1 MEDEMPKT
9 LYVGN
14 LSRDV
19 TEALILQLF
28 SQIGPCKNCKMI
40 MDTAGNDPYCFVEFY
55 EHRHA
60 AAALAAMNGRKIMG
74 KEVKVNWATTPSS
87 QKKDTSSSTVV
98 STQRSQ
104 DHFHVFVG
112 DLSPEITTEDIKAAF
127 APFGRISDAR
137 VVKDMATGKS
147 KGYGFVS
154 FFNKWDAENAI
165 QQMGGQW
172 LGGRQIRTNWAT
184 RKPPA
189 PKSTYESNTKQ
200 LSYDEVVN
208 QSSPSNCTVYCGG
221 VTSGLTEQLM
231 RQTFSPF
238 GQIME
243 IRVFPDKGYS
253 FVRFNSHESA
263 AHAIVS
269 VNGTTIEGH
278 VVKCYWGKETL
289 DMINPVQQ
297 QNQIGYPQAYGQWG
311 QWYGNAQQI
320 GQYMPNGW
328 QVPAYGMYGQPWN
341 QQGFNQT
348 QSSPPWMGPNYGVQ
362 PPPGQNGSMMPNQ
375 PAGYR
380 VAGSS
385 EFRLYCF
392 LNTLAVD
399 TEPVKNGTKLSK
411 DQSSSFPPSVEAV
424 KIITG
429 SDLQV
434 YSVRQRDRGPDYRCF
449 VELGVSE
456 TTIQT
461 VDGTIITQLSSGR
474 CYVPSCLKAATQGVV
489 ENQCQHIKLAV
500 NCQAEATPLTLK
512 SSVLNAMQASPET
525 KQTIWQLATEPT
537 GPLVQR
543 ITKNILVVKC
553 KASQKHSLG
562 YLHTSFVQKIG
573 AKSLPERRFFCS
585 CQTLKSHKSNASKDE
600 AVQRCIHFF
609 ACICAFASDETLAQE
624 FSDFLNFD
632 SSGLKE
638 VIVPQLG
645 CHSESPVSAC
655 ESTTSKPKKR
665 KKEEVSGAQTNSSLL
680 PPDAVSSNLR
690 KSGLKK
696 PVVASSLK
704 RQACGQLL
712 DEAQVTL
719 SFQDWLA
726 SVTERIHQT
735 MHYQFDGKPE
745 PLVFHIP
752 QSFFDALQQR
762 ISIGSA
768 KKRLPNS
775 TTAFVR
781 KDALPLGTF
790 SKYTWHITNILQVKQ
805 ILDTPEMPLEITRS
819 FIQNRD
825 GTYELFKCPK
835 VEVESIAETYG
846 RIEKQPVLRPLELKT
861 FLKVGNTSP
870 DQKEPT
876 PFIIEWIP
884 DILPQSKIG
893 ELRIKF
899 EYGHH
904 RNGHVAEYQDQRPP
918 LDQPLELAPLT
929 TITFP

>member
-1 MEDEMPKT
+1 MEPNSVRTKVPAFLSDLGKAT
-9 LYVGN
+9 LRGIRKCPRCGTYNGTRG
-14 LSRDV
+14 LS
-19 TEALILQLF
+19 
-28 SQIGPCKNCKMI
+28 CKNKTCGTI
-40 MDTAGNDPYCFVEFY
+40 FRYGA
-55 EHRHA
+55 
-60 AAALAAMNGRKIMG
+60 RK
-74 KEVKVNWATTPSS
+74 
-87 QKKDTSSSTVV
+87 Q
-98 STQRSQ
+98 
-104 DHFHVFVG
+104 
-112 DLSPEITTEDIKAAF
+112 
-127 APFGRISDAR
+127 
-137 VVKDMATGKS
+137 
-147 KGYGFVS
+147 
-154 FFNKWDAENAI
+154 
-165 QQMGGQW
+165 
-172 LGGRQIRTNWAT
+172 
-184 RKPPA
+184 
-189 PKSTYESNTKQ
+189 
-200 LSYDEVVN
+200 
-208 QSSPSNCTVYCGG
+208 
-221 VTSGLTEQLM
+221 
-231 RQTFSPF
+231 
-238 GQIME
+238 
-243 IRVFPDKGYS
+243 
-253 FVRFNSHESA
+253 
-263 AHAIVS
+263 
-269 VNGTTIEGH
+269 
-278 VVKCYWGKETL
+278 
-289 DMINPVQQ
+289 
-297 QNQIGYPQAYGQWG
+297 
-311 QWYGNAQQI
+311 
-320 GQYMPNGW
+320 
-328 QVPAYGMYGQPWN
+328 
-341 QQGFNQT
+341 
-348 QSSPPWMGPNYGVQ
+348 
-362 PPPGQNGSMMPNQ
+362 
-375 PAGYR
+375 
-380 VAGSS
+380 
-385 EFRLYCF
+385 
-392 LNTLAVD
+392 
-399 TEPVKNGTKLSK
+399 
-411 DQSSSFPPSVEAV
+411 PSVEAV

-562 YLHTSFVQKIG
+562 YLHTSFVQKIS
-573 AKSLPERRFFCS
+573 ARSLPERRFFCS
-585 CQTLKSHKSNASKDE
+585 CQTLKSHKSSASKDE
-600 AVQRCIHFF
+600 AAQRCIHFF

-638 VIVPQLG
+638 TIVPQLG
-645 CHSESPVSAC
+645 CHSESTASVC
-655 ESTTSKPKKR
+655 ETAASKPKKR
-665 KKEEVSGAQTNSSLL
+665 KKDEVT
-680 PPDAVSSNLR
+680 V
-690 KSGLKK
+690 
-696 PVVASSLK
+696 
-704 RQACGQLL
+704 CGQLL

-762 ISIGSA
+762 ISIGNA

-825 GTYELFKCPK
+825 GTYELFRCPK

-904 RNGHVAEYQDQRPP
+904 RNGHVADYQDQRPS
-918 LDQPLELAPLT
+918 LEHPLELAPLT

>member
-1 MEDEMPKT
+1 MEPNSLRTKVPAFLSDLGKAT
-9 LYVGN
+9 LRGIRKCPRCGTYNGTRG
-14 LSRDV
+14 LS
-19 TEALILQLF
+19 
-28 SQIGPCKNCKMI
+28 CKNKTCGTI
-40 MDTAGNDPYCFVEFY
+40 FRYGA
-55 EHRHA
+55 
-60 AAALAAMNGRKIMG
+60 RK
-74 KEVKVNWATTPSS
+74 
-87 QKKDTSSSTVV
+87 Q
-98 STQRSQ
+98 
-104 DHFHVFVG
+104 
-112 DLSPEITTEDIKAAF
+112 
-127 APFGRISDAR
+127 
-137 VVKDMATGKS
+137 
-147 KGYGFVS
+147 
-154 FFNKWDAENAI
+154 
-165 QQMGGQW
+165 
-172 LGGRQIRTNWAT
+172 
-184 RKPPA
+184 
-189 PKSTYESNTKQ
+189 
-200 LSYDEVVN
+200 
-208 QSSPSNCTVYCGG
+208 
-221 VTSGLTEQLM
+221 
-231 RQTFSPF
+231 
-238 GQIME
+238 
-243 IRVFPDKGYS
+243 
-253 FVRFNSHESA
+253 
-263 AHAIVS
+263 
-269 VNGTTIEGH
+269 
-278 VVKCYWGKETL
+278 
-289 DMINPVQQ
+289 
-297 QNQIGYPQAYGQWG
+297 
-311 QWYGNAQQI
+311 
-320 GQYMPNGW
+320 
-328 QVPAYGMYGQPWN
+328 
-341 QQGFNQT
+341 
-348 QSSPPWMGPNYGVQ
+348 
-362 PPPGQNGSMMPNQ
+362 
-375 PAGYR
+375 
-380 VAGSS
+380 
-385 EFRLYCF
+385 
-392 LNTLAVD
+392 
-399 TEPVKNGTKLSK
+399 
-411 DQSSSFPPSVEAV
+411 PSVEAV

-500 NCQAEATPLTLK
+500 NCQLEATPLTLK
-512 SSVLNAMQASPET
+512 SSVLNAMQASAET
-525 KQTIWQLATEPT
+525 KQTIWQLATDPT

-553 KASQKHSLG
+553 KASQKHTLG
-562 YLHTSFVQKIG
+562 YLHTSFVQKIS

-585 CQTLKSHKSNASKDE
+585 CQSLKSHKSSASRDE
-600 AVQRCIHFF
+600 AAQRCIHFF

-638 VIVPQLG
+638 TIMPQLS
-645 CHSESPVSAC
+645 CHSESTESAC
-655 ESTTSKPKKR
+655 ESTACKPKKR
-665 KKEEVSGAQTNSSLL
+665 KKDEASGAQMNNSLI
-680 PPDAVSSNLR
+680 PQDAVSCNLR

-704 RQACGQLL
+704 RQVCGQLL

-775 TTAFVR
+775 TT
-781 KDALPLGTF
+781 
-790 SKYTWHITNILQVKQ
+790 
-805 ILDTPEMPLEITRS
+805 
-819 FIQNRD
+819 
-825 GTYELFKCPK
+825 
-835 VEVESIAETYG
+835 
-846 RIEKQPVLRPLELKT
+846 
-861 FLKVGNTSP
+861 GNTSP

-904 RNGHVAEYQDQRPP
+904 RNGHVADYQDQRPP

>member
-1 MEDEMPKT
+1 MEPNSLRTKVPAFLSDLGKAT
-9 LYVGN
+9 LRGIRKCPRCGTYNGTRG
-14 LSRDV
+14 LS
-19 TEALILQLF
+19 
-28 SQIGPCKNCKMI
+28 CKNKTCGAI
-40 MDTAGNDPYCFVEFY
+40 FRYGA
-55 EHRHA
+55 
-60 AAALAAMNGRKIMG
+60 RK
-74 KEVKVNWATTPSS
+74 
-87 QKKDTSSSTVV
+87 Q
-98 STQRSQ
+98 
-104 DHFHVFVG
+104 
-112 DLSPEITTEDIKAAF
+112 
-127 APFGRISDAR
+127 
-137 VVKDMATGKS
+137 
-147 KGYGFVS
+147 
-154 FFNKWDAENAI
+154 
-165 QQMGGQW
+165 
-172 LGGRQIRTNWAT
+172 
-184 RKPPA
+184 
-189 PKSTYESNTKQ
+189 
-200 LSYDEVVN
+200 
-208 QSSPSNCTVYCGG
+208 
-221 VTSGLTEQLM
+221 
-231 RQTFSPF
+231 
-238 GQIME
+238 
-243 IRVFPDKGYS
+243 
-253 FVRFNSHESA
+253 
-263 AHAIVS
+263 
-269 VNGTTIEGH
+269 
-278 VVKCYWGKETL
+278 
-289 DMINPVQQ
+289 
-297 QNQIGYPQAYGQWG
+297 
-311 QWYGNAQQI
+311 
-320 GQYMPNGW
+320 
-328 QVPAYGMYGQPWN
+328 
-341 QQGFNQT
+341 
-348 QSSPPWMGPNYGVQ
+348 
-362 PPPGQNGSMMPNQ
+362 
-375 PAGYR
+375 
-380 VAGSS
+380 
-385 EFRLYCF
+385 
-392 LNTLAVD
+392 
-399 TEPVKNGTKLSK
+399 
-411 DQSSSFPPSVEAV
+411 PSVEAV

-562 YLHTSFVQKIG
+562 YLHTSFVQKIST
-573 AKSLPERRFFCS
+573 KSLPERRFFCS
-585 CQTLKSHKSNASKDE
+585 CQTVKSHKSSACKDD
-600 AVQRCIHFF
+600 AAQRCIHFF

-638 VIVPQLG
+638 IIVPQLG
-645 CHSESPVSAC
+645 CQSESTVSASESPA
-655 ESTTSKPKKR
+655 SKPKKR
-665 KKEEVSGAQTNSSLL
+665 KKDEVS
-680 PPDAVSSNLR
+680 
-690 KSGLKK
+690 
-696 PVVASSLK
+696 
-704 RQACGQLL
+704 ACGQLL
-712 DEAQVTL
+712 DETQVTL

-752 QSFFDALQQR
+752 QAFFDALQQR

-775 TTAFVR
+775 TTAFIR

-884 DILPQSKIG
+884 DILPQAKIG

-904 RNGHVAEYQDQRPP
+904 RNGHVADYQDQRPP
-918 LDQPLELAPLT
+918 LEQSLELAPLT

>member
-1 MEDEMPKT
+1 MEPNSLRTKVPAFLSDLGKAT
-9 LYVGN
+9 LRGIRKCPRCGTYNGTRG
-14 LSRDV
+14 LS
-19 TEALILQLF
+19 
-28 SQIGPCKNCKMI
+28 CKNKTCGTI
-40 MDTAGNDPYCFVEFY
+40 FRYGA
-55 EHRHA
+55 
-60 AAALAAMNGRKIMG
+60 RK
-74 KEVKVNWATTPSS
+74 
-87 QKKDTSSSTVV
+87 Q
-98 STQRSQ
+98 
-104 DHFHVFVG
+104 
-112 DLSPEITTEDIKAAF
+112 
-127 APFGRISDAR
+127 
-137 VVKDMATGKS
+137 
-147 KGYGFVS
+147 
-154 FFNKWDAENAI
+154 
-165 QQMGGQW
+165 
-172 LGGRQIRTNWAT
+172 
-184 RKPPA
+184 
-189 PKSTYESNTKQ
+189 
-200 LSYDEVVN
+200 
-208 QSSPSNCTVYCGG
+208 
-221 VTSGLTEQLM
+221 
-231 RQTFSPF
+231 
-238 GQIME
+238 
-243 IRVFPDKGYS
+243 
-253 FVRFNSHESA
+253 
-263 AHAIVS
+263 
-269 VNGTTIEGH
+269 
-278 VVKCYWGKETL
+278 
-289 DMINPVQQ
+289 
-297 QNQIGYPQAYGQWG
+297 
-311 QWYGNAQQI
+311 
-320 GQYMPNGW
+320 
-328 QVPAYGMYGQPWN
+328 
-341 QQGFNQT
+341 
-348 QSSPPWMGPNYGVQ
+348 
-362 PPPGQNGSMMPNQ
+362 
-375 PAGYR
+375 
-380 VAGSS
+380 
-385 EFRLYCF
+385 
-392 LNTLAVD
+392 
-399 TEPVKNGTKLSK
+399 
-411 DQSSSFPPSVEAV
+411 PSVEAV

-474 CYVPSCLKAATQGVV
+474 CYVPACLKAAAQGVV

-512 SSVLNAMQASPET
+512 SSVLNAVQASPET

-562 YLHTSFVQKIG
+562 YLHTSFVQKIS

-585 CQTLKSHKSNASKDE
+585 CQTLKSQKSNASKDE

-645 CHSESPVSAC
+645 CHSESTVSAC
-655 ESTTSKPKKR
+655 ESTASKPKKR
-665 KKEEVSGAQTNSSLL
+665 KKEEVSGCS
-680 PPDAVSSNLR
+680 
-690 KSGLKK
+690 
-696 PVVASSLK
+696 
-704 RQACGQLL
+704 QLL

-904 RNGHVAEYQDQRPP
+904 RNGHVAEYQEQRPP

>member
-1 MEDEMPKT
+1 MEPNSLRTKVPAFLSDLGKAT
-9 LYVGN
+9 LRGIRKCPRCGTYNGTRG
-14 LSRDV
+14 LS
-19 TEALILQLF
+19 
-28 SQIGPCKNCKMI
+28 CKNKTCGTI
-40 MDTAGNDPYCFVEFY
+40 FRYGA
-55 EHRHA
+55 
-60 AAALAAMNGRKIMG
+60 RK
-74 KEVKVNWATTPSS
+74 
-87 QKKDTSSSTVV
+87 Q
-98 STQRSQ
+98 
-104 DHFHVFVG
+104 
-112 DLSPEITTEDIKAAF
+112 
-127 APFGRISDAR
+127 
-137 VVKDMATGKS
+137 
-147 KGYGFVS
+147 
-154 FFNKWDAENAI
+154 
-165 QQMGGQW
+165 
-172 LGGRQIRTNWAT
+172 
-184 RKPPA
+184 
-189 PKSTYESNTKQ
+189 
-200 LSYDEVVN
+200 
-208 QSSPSNCTVYCGG
+208 
-221 VTSGLTEQLM
+221 
-231 RQTFSPF
+231 
-238 GQIME
+238 
-243 IRVFPDKGYS
+243 
-253 FVRFNSHESA
+253 
-263 AHAIVS
+263 
-269 VNGTTIEGH
+269 
-278 VVKCYWGKETL
+278 
-289 DMINPVQQ
+289 
-297 QNQIGYPQAYGQWG
+297 
-311 QWYGNAQQI
+311 
-320 GQYMPNGW
+320 
-328 QVPAYGMYGQPWN
+328 
-341 QQGFNQT
+341 
-348 QSSPPWMGPNYGVQ
+348 
-362 PPPGQNGSMMPNQ
+362 
-375 PAGYR
+375 
-380 VAGSS
+380 
-385 EFRLYCF
+385 
-392 LNTLAVD
+392 
-399 TEPVKNGTKLSK
+399 
-411 DQSSSFPPSVEAV
+411 PSVEAV

-434 YSVRQRDRGPDYRCF
+434 YSVRQRDRGPDHRCF

-461 VDGTIITQLSSGR
+461 VDGTVITQLSSGR

-525 KQTIWQLATEPT
+525 KQILWQLATEPT

-562 YLHTSFVQKIG
+562 YLHTSFVQKIS

-585 CQTLKSHKSNASKDE
+585 CQALKSHKSNASKDE
-600 AVQRCIHFF
+600 VAQRCIHFF

-645 CHSESPVSAC
+645 CHSESTVSAC
-655 ESTTSKPKKR
+655 ESAASKPKKR
-665 KKEEVSGAQTNSSLL
+665 KKEEVA
-680 PPDAVSSNLR
+680 
-690 KSGLKK
+690 
-696 PVVASSLK
+696 
-704 RQACGQLL
+704 ACGQLL

>member
-1 MEDEMPKT
+1 MEPNSLRTKVPAFLSDLGKAT
-9 LYVGN
+9 LRGIRKCPRCGTYNGTRG
-14 LSRDV
+14 LS
-19 TEALILQLF
+19 
-28 SQIGPCKNCKMI
+28 CKNKTCGTI
-40 MDTAGNDPYCFVEFY
+40 FRYGA
-55 EHRHA
+55 
-60 AAALAAMNGRKIMG
+60 RK
-74 KEVKVNWATTPSS
+74 
-87 QKKDTSSSTVV
+87 Q
-98 STQRSQ
+98 
-104 DHFHVFVG
+104 
-112 DLSPEITTEDIKAAF
+112 
-127 APFGRISDAR
+127 
-137 VVKDMATGKS
+137 
-147 KGYGFVS
+147 
-154 FFNKWDAENAI
+154 
-165 QQMGGQW
+165 
-172 LGGRQIRTNWAT
+172 
-184 RKPPA
+184 
-189 PKSTYESNTKQ
+189 
-200 LSYDEVVN
+200 
-208 QSSPSNCTVYCGG
+208 
-221 VTSGLTEQLM
+221 
-231 RQTFSPF
+231 
-238 GQIME
+238 
-243 IRVFPDKGYS
+243 
-253 FVRFNSHESA
+253 
-263 AHAIVS
+263 
-269 VNGTTIEGH
+269 
-278 VVKCYWGKETL
+278 
-289 DMINPVQQ
+289 
-297 QNQIGYPQAYGQWG
+297 
-311 QWYGNAQQI
+311 
-320 GQYMPNGW
+320 
-328 QVPAYGMYGQPWN
+328 
-341 QQGFNQT
+341 
-348 QSSPPWMGPNYGVQ
+348 
-362 PPPGQNGSMMPNQ
+362 
-375 PAGYR
+375 
-380 VAGSS
+380 
-385 EFRLYCF
+385 
-392 LNTLAVD
+392 
-399 TEPVKNGTKLSK
+399 
-411 DQSSSFPPSVEAV
+411 PSVEAV

-429 SDLQV
+429 SNLQV

-456 TTIQT
+456 TTIQM

-474 CYVPSCLKAATQGVV
+474 CYVPSCLKAAAQGVV

-562 YLHTSFVQKIG
+562 YLHTSFVQKIS
-573 AKSLPERRFFCS
+573 AKSVPERRFFCS
-585 CQTLKSHKSNASKDE
+585 CQTLKSHKSNAPSEE
-600 AVQRCIHFF
+600 AAQRCIHFF

-638 VIVPQLG
+638 VIIPQSG
-645 CHSESPVSAC
+645 CHSESTVSAC
-655 ESTTSKPKKR
+655 ESTASKPKKR
-665 KKEEVSGAQTNSSLL
+665 KKEEVS
-680 PPDAVSSNLR
+680 
-690 KSGLKK
+690 
-696 PVVASSLK
+696 
-704 RQACGQLL
+704 ACGQLL

-762 ISIGSA
+762 ISMGSA

-775 TTAFVR
+775 TTAFIR

-918 LDQPLELAPLT
+918 LGQPLELAPLT

>member
-1 MEDEMPKT
+1 MEPNSLRTKVPAFLSDLGKAT
-9 LYVGN
+9 LRGIRKCPRCGTYNGTRG
-14 LSRDV
+14 LS
-19 TEALILQLF
+19 
-28 SQIGPCKNCKMI
+28 CKNKTCGTI
-40 MDTAGNDPYCFVEFY
+40 FRYGA
-55 EHRHA
+55 
-60 AAALAAMNGRKIMG
+60 RK
-74 KEVKVNWATTPSS
+74 
-87 QKKDTSSSTVV
+87 Q
-98 STQRSQ
+98 
-104 DHFHVFVG
+104 
-112 DLSPEITTEDIKAAF
+112 
-127 APFGRISDAR
+127 
-137 VVKDMATGKS
+137 
-147 KGYGFVS
+147 
-154 FFNKWDAENAI
+154 
-165 QQMGGQW
+165 
-172 LGGRQIRTNWAT
+172 
-184 RKPPA
+184 
-189 PKSTYESNTKQ
+189 
-200 LSYDEVVN
+200 
-208 QSSPSNCTVYCGG
+208 
-221 VTSGLTEQLM
+221 
-231 RQTFSPF
+231 
-238 GQIME
+238 
-243 IRVFPDKGYS
+243 
-253 FVRFNSHESA
+253 
-263 AHAIVS
+263 
-269 VNGTTIEGH
+269 
-278 VVKCYWGKETL
+278 
-289 DMINPVQQ
+289 
-297 QNQIGYPQAYGQWG
+297 
-311 QWYGNAQQI
+311 
-320 GQYMPNGW
+320 
-328 QVPAYGMYGQPWN
+328 
-341 QQGFNQT
+341 
-348 QSSPPWMGPNYGVQ
+348 
-362 PPPGQNGSMMPNQ
+362 
-375 PAGYR
+375 
-380 VAGSS
+380 
-385 EFRLYCF
+385 
-392 LNTLAVD
+392 
-399 TEPVKNGTKLSK
+399 
-411 DQSSSFPPSVEAV
+411 PSVEAV

-434 YSVRQRDRGPDYRCF
+434 YSVRQRDRGPDCRCF

-456 TTIQT
+456 TTVQT

-474 CYVPSCLKAATQGVV
+474 CYVPACLKAATQSVV

-543 ITKNILVVKC
+543 VTKNVLVVKC

-562 YLHTSFVQKIG
+562 YLHASFLQKVS
-573 AKSLPERRFFCS
+573 ARSLPERRFSCS
-585 CQTLKSHKSNASKDE
+585 CQTWKAHKPGAAKGE
-600 AVQRCIHFF
+600 AAPRCIHFF

-632 SSGLKE
+632 SSG
-638 VIVPQLG
+638 
-645 CHSESPVSAC
+645 CHPESTVSASESAA
-655 ESTTSKPKKR
+655 SKPKKR
-665 KKEEVSGAQTNSSLL
+665 KKDEVSGAQVNSSLM
-680 PPDAVSSNLR
+680 PHDAGSSHLR
-690 KSGLKK
+690 KSGPKK

-704 RQACGQLL
+704 RQSCGQLL

-775 TTAFVR
+775 TTAFIR

-790 SKYTWHITNILQVKQ
+790 SKYSWHITNILQVKQ

-825 GTYELFKCPK
+825 GTYELFRCPK
-835 VEVESIAETYG
+835 VAVESVAETYG
-846 RIEKQPVLRPLELKT
+846 RVEKQPVLRPLELKT

-904 RNGHVAEYQDQRPP
+904 RNGHVTDYQDPRPP

>member
-1 MEDEMPKT
+1 MEPNSLRTKVPAFLSDLGKAT
-9 LYVGN
+9 LRGIRKCPRCGTYNGTRG
-14 LSRDV
+14 LS
-19 TEALILQLF
+19 
-28 SQIGPCKNCKMI
+28 CKNKTCGTI
-40 MDTAGNDPYCFVEFY
+40 FRYGS
-55 EHRHA
+55 
-60 AAALAAMNGRKIMG
+60 RK
-74 KEVKVNWATTPSS
+74 
-87 QKKDTSSSTVV
+87 Q
-98 STQRSQ
+98 
-104 DHFHVFVG
+104 
-112 DLSPEITTEDIKAAF
+112 
-127 APFGRISDAR
+127 
-137 VVKDMATGKS
+137 
-147 KGYGFVS
+147 
-154 FFNKWDAENAI
+154 
-165 QQMGGQW
+165 
-172 LGGRQIRTNWAT
+172 
-184 RKPPA
+184 
-189 PKSTYESNTKQ
+189 
-200 LSYDEVVN
+200 
-208 QSSPSNCTVYCGG
+208 
-221 VTSGLTEQLM
+221 
-231 RQTFSPF
+231 
-238 GQIME
+238 
-243 IRVFPDKGYS
+243 
-253 FVRFNSHESA
+253 
-263 AHAIVS
+263 
-269 VNGTTIEGH
+269 
-278 VVKCYWGKETL
+278 
-289 DMINPVQQ
+289 
-297 QNQIGYPQAYGQWG
+297 
-311 QWYGNAQQI
+311 
-320 GQYMPNGW
+320 
-328 QVPAYGMYGQPWN
+328 
-341 QQGFNQT
+341 
-348 QSSPPWMGPNYGVQ
+348 
-362 PPPGQNGSMMPNQ
+362 
-375 PAGYR
+375 
-380 VAGSS
+380 
-385 EFRLYCF
+385 
-392 LNTLAVD
+392 
-399 TEPVKNGTKLSK
+399 
-411 DQSSSFPPSVEAV
+411 PSVEAV

-512 SSVLNAMQASPET
+512 SSVLNAIQASPET

-562 YLHTSFVQKIG
+562 YLHTSFVQKIST
-573 AKSLPERRFFCS
+573 KSLPERRFFCS
-585 CQTLKSHKSNASKDE
+585 CQTLKSHKSNNLKAEAAS
-600 AVQRCIHFF
+600 RCIHFF
-609 ACICAFASDETLAQE
+609 ACLCAFASDETLAQE

-632 SSGLKE
+632 ANGLKE
-638 VIVPQLG
+638 IIVPHVG
-645 CHSESPVSAC
+645 YHSESTLSTC
-655 ESTTSKPKKR
+655 ESTASKPRKR
-665 KKEEVSGAQTNSSLL
+665 KKEEVPGAQMNSILM
-680 PPDAVSSNLR
+680 PQETINSNVR

-696 PVVASSLK
+696 PVVASSFK
-704 RQACGQLL
+704 RQVCSQLL
-712 DEAQVTL
+712 EEAQVTL

-805 ILDTPEMPLEITRS
+805 LLDTPEMPLEITRS

-846 RIEKQPVLRPLELKT
+846 RVEKQPVLRPLELKT

-904 RNGHVAEYQDQRPP
+904 RNGHSSDYQDSQPP
-918 LDQPLELAPLT
+918 LEQPLELAPLA
-929 TITFP
+929 TISFP

>member
-1 MEDEMPKT
+1 MEPNSLRTKVPAFLSDLGKAT
-9 LYVGN
+9 LRGIRKCPRCGTYNGTRG
-14 LSRDV
+14 LS
-19 TEALILQLF
+19 
-28 SQIGPCKNCKMI
+28 CKNKTCGTI
-40 MDTAGNDPYCFVEFY
+40 FRYGA
-55 EHRHA
+55 
-60 AAALAAMNGRKIMG
+60 RK
-74 KEVKVNWATTPSS
+74 
-87 QKKDTSSSTVV
+87 Q
-98 STQRSQ
+98 
-104 DHFHVFVG
+104 
-112 DLSPEITTEDIKAAF
+112 
-127 APFGRISDAR
+127 
-137 VVKDMATGKS
+137 
-147 KGYGFVS
+147 
-154 FFNKWDAENAI
+154 
-165 QQMGGQW
+165 
-172 LGGRQIRTNWAT
+172 
-184 RKPPA
+184 
-189 PKSTYESNTKQ
+189 
-200 LSYDEVVN
+200 
-208 QSSPSNCTVYCGG
+208 
-221 VTSGLTEQLM
+221 
-231 RQTFSPF
+231 
-238 GQIME
+238 
-243 IRVFPDKGYS
+243 
-253 FVRFNSHESA
+253 
-263 AHAIVS
+263 
-269 VNGTTIEGH
+269 
-278 VVKCYWGKETL
+278 
-289 DMINPVQQ
+289 
-297 QNQIGYPQAYGQWG
+297 
-311 QWYGNAQQI
+311 
-320 GQYMPNGW
+320 
-328 QVPAYGMYGQPWN
+328 
-341 QQGFNQT
+341 
-348 QSSPPWMGPNYGVQ
+348 
-362 PPPGQNGSMMPNQ
+362 
-375 PAGYR
+375 
-380 VAGSS
+380 
-385 EFRLYCF
+385 
-392 LNTLAVD
+392 
-399 TEPVKNGTKLSK
+399 
-411 DQSSSFPPSVEAV
+411 PSVEAV

-434 YSVRQRDRGPDYRCF
+434 YSVRQRDRGPDHRCF

-562 YLHTSFVQKIG
+562 YLHTSFVQKIS

-585 CQTLKSHKSNASKDE
+585 CQALKSHKSNASKDE
-600 AVQRCIHFF
+600 VAQRCIHFF

-645 CHSESPVSAC
+645 CHSESTVTAC
-655 ESTTSKPKKR
+655 ESTASKPKKR
-665 KKEEVSGAQTNSSLL
+665 KKEEVPGAQTNSSLL
-680 PPDAVSSNLR
+680 SQDATSSHLR
-690 KSGLKK
+690 KGGLKK

-704 RQACGQLL
+704 RQASGQLL

-735 MHYQFDGKPE
+735 MHYQFD
-745 PLVFHIP
+745 
-752 QSFFDALQQR
+752 
-762 ISIGSA
+762 
-768 KKRLPNS
+768 
-775 TTAFVR
+775 AFVR

>member
-1 MEDEMPKT
+1 MEPNSLRTKVPAFLSDLGKAT
-9 LYVGN
+9 LRGIRKCPRCGTYNGTRG
-14 LSRDV
+14 LS
-19 TEALILQLF
+19 
-28 SQIGPCKNCKMI
+28 CKNKTCGTI
-40 MDTAGNDPYCFVEFY
+40 FRYGA
-55 EHRHA
+55 
-60 AAALAAMNGRKIMG
+60 RK
-74 KEVKVNWATTPSS
+74 
-87 QKKDTSSSTVV
+87 Q
-98 STQRSQ
+98 
-104 DHFHVFVG
+104 
-112 DLSPEITTEDIKAAF
+112 
-127 APFGRISDAR
+127 
-137 VVKDMATGKS
+137 
-147 KGYGFVS
+147 
-154 FFNKWDAENAI
+154 
-165 QQMGGQW
+165 
-172 LGGRQIRTNWAT
+172 
-184 RKPPA
+184 
-189 PKSTYESNTKQ
+189 
-200 LSYDEVVN
+200 
-208 QSSPSNCTVYCGG
+208 
-221 VTSGLTEQLM
+221 
-231 RQTFSPF
+231 
-238 GQIME
+238 
-243 IRVFPDKGYS
+243 
-253 FVRFNSHESA
+253 
-263 AHAIVS
+263 
-269 VNGTTIEGH
+269 
-278 VVKCYWGKETL
+278 
-289 DMINPVQQ
+289 
-297 QNQIGYPQAYGQWG
+297 
-311 QWYGNAQQI
+311 
-320 GQYMPNGW
+320 
-328 QVPAYGMYGQPWN
+328 
-341 QQGFNQT
+341 
-348 QSSPPWMGPNYGVQ
+348 
-362 PPPGQNGSMMPNQ
+362 
-375 PAGYR
+375 
-380 VAGSS
+380 
-385 EFRLYCF
+385 
-392 LNTLAVD
+392 
-399 TEPVKNGTKLSK
+399 
-411 DQSSSFPPSVEAV
+411 PSVEAV

-461 VDGTIITQLSSGR
+461 VDGTLITQLSSGR
-474 CYVPSCLKAATQGVV
+474 CYVPACLKAATQGVV

-512 SSVLNAMQASPET
+512 SSVLNAVQASPET

-562 YLHTSFVQKIG
+562 YLHTSFVQKIS

-585 CQTLKSHKSNASKDE
+585 CQTLKSQKSNASKDE

-645 CHSESPVSAC
+645 CHSESTVSAC
-655 ESTTSKPKKR
+655 ESTASKPKKR
-665 KKEEVSGAQTNSSLL
+665 KKEEVSGCS
-680 PPDAVSSNLR
+680 
-690 KSGLKK
+690 
-696 PVVASSLK
+696 
-704 RQACGQLL
+704 QLL

-904 RNGHVAEYQDQRPP
+904 RNGHVAEYQEQRPP

>member
-1 MEDEMPKT
+1 MEPNSLRTKVPAFLSDLGKAT
-9 LYVGN
+9 LRGIRKCPRCGTYNGTRG
-14 LSRDV
+14 LS
-19 TEALILQLF
+19 
-28 SQIGPCKNCKMI
+28 CKNKTCGTI
-40 MDTAGNDPYCFVEFY
+40 FRYGA
-55 EHRHA
+55 
-60 AAALAAMNGRKIMG
+60 RK
-74 KEVKVNWATTPSS
+74 
-87 QKKDTSSSTVV
+87 Q
-98 STQRSQ
+98 
-104 DHFHVFVG
+104 
-112 DLSPEITTEDIKAAF
+112 
-127 APFGRISDAR
+127 
-137 VVKDMATGKS
+137 
-147 KGYGFVS
+147 
-154 FFNKWDAENAI
+154 
-165 QQMGGQW
+165 
-172 LGGRQIRTNWAT
+172 
-184 RKPPA
+184 
-189 PKSTYESNTKQ
+189 
-200 LSYDEVVN
+200 
-208 QSSPSNCTVYCGG
+208 
-221 VTSGLTEQLM
+221 
-231 RQTFSPF
+231 
-238 GQIME
+238 
-243 IRVFPDKGYS
+243 
-253 FVRFNSHESA
+253 
-263 AHAIVS
+263 
-269 VNGTTIEGH
+269 
-278 VVKCYWGKETL
+278 
-289 DMINPVQQ
+289 
-297 QNQIGYPQAYGQWG
+297 
-311 QWYGNAQQI
+311 
-320 GQYMPNGW
+320 
-328 QVPAYGMYGQPWN
+328 
-341 QQGFNQT
+341 
-348 QSSPPWMGPNYGVQ
+348 
-362 PPPGQNGSMMPNQ
+362 
-375 PAGYR
+375 
-380 VAGSS
+380 
-385 EFRLYCF
+385 
-392 LNTLAVD
+392 
-399 TEPVKNGTKLSK
+399 
-411 DQSSSFPPSVEAV
+411 PSVEAV

-434 YSVRQRDRGPDYRCF
+434 YSVRQRDRGPDHRCF

-500 NCQAEATPLTLK
+500 SCQAEATPLTLK

-562 YLHTSFVQKIG
+562 YLHTSFVQKIS

-585 CQTLKSHKSNASKDE
+585 CQALKSHKSNASKE
-600 AVQRCIHFF
+600 EVAQRCIHFF

-645 CHSESPVSAC
+645 CHSESTVAAC
-655 ESTTSKPKKR
+655 EPTASKPKKR
-665 KKEEVSGAQTNSSLL
+665 KKEEVPGAQMNSSLL
-680 PPDAVSSNLR
+680 PQDAVSSHLR

-735 MHYQFDGKPE
+735 MHYQFD
-745 PLVFHIP
+745 
-752 QSFFDALQQR
+752 
-762 ISIGSA
+762 
-768 KKRLPNS
+768 
-775 TTAFVR
+775 AFVR

>member
-1 MEDEMPKT
+1 MEPNSQRTKVPAFLSDLGKAT
-9 LYVGN
+9 LRGIRKCPRCGTYNGTRG
-14 LSRDV
+14 LS
-19 TEALILQLF
+19 
-28 SQIGPCKNCKMI
+28 CKNKTCGTI
-40 MDTAGNDPYCFVEFY
+40 FRYGA
-55 EHRHA
+55 
-60 AAALAAMNGRKIMG
+60 RKQ
-74 KEVKVNWATTPSS
+74 PS
-87 QKKDTSSSTVV
+87 
-98 STQRSQ
+98 
-104 DHFHVFVG
+104 
-112 DLSPEITTEDIKAAF
+112 I
-127 APFGRISDAR
+127 
-137 VVKDMATGKS
+137 
-147 KGYGFVS
+147 
-154 FFNKWDAENAI
+154 
-165 QQMGGQW
+165 
-172 LGGRQIRTNWAT
+172 
-184 RKPPA
+184 
-189 PKSTYESNTKQ
+189 
-200 LSYDEVVN
+200 
-208 QSSPSNCTVYCGG
+208 
-221 VTSGLTEQLM
+221 
-231 RQTFSPF
+231 
-238 GQIME
+238 
-243 IRVFPDKGYS
+243 
-253 FVRFNSHESA
+253 
-263 AHAIVS
+263 
-269 VNGTTIEGH
+269 
-278 VVKCYWGKETL
+278 
-289 DMINPVQQ
+289 
-297 QNQIGYPQAYGQWG
+297 
-311 QWYGNAQQI
+311 
-320 GQYMPNGW
+320 
-328 QVPAYGMYGQPWN
+328 
-341 QQGFNQT
+341 
-348 QSSPPWMGPNYGVQ
+348 
-362 PPPGQNGSMMPNQ
+362 
-375 PAGYR
+375 
-380 VAGSS
+380 
-385 EFRLYCF
+385 
-392 LNTLAVD
+392 
-399 TEPVKNGTKLSK
+399 
-411 DQSSSFPPSVEAV
+411 EAV

-456 TTIQT
+456 TAIQT

-474 CYVPSCLKAATQGVV
+474 CYVPSCLKAATQGIV

-512 SSVLNAMQASPET
+512 SSVLNAMQAPPET
-525 KQTIWQLATEPT
+525 KQTIWQLATEPP

-543 ITKNILVVKC
+543 VTKSIMVVKC
-553 KASQKHSLG
+553 KASQKHNLG
-562 YLHTSFVQKIG
+562 YLHTSFMQKISSR
-573 AKSLPERRFFCS
+573 SLPERRFFCS
-585 CQTLKSHKSNASKDE
+585 CQTLKSHKSSVPKAE
-600 AVQRCIHFF
+600 AAPKCIHFF
-609 ACICAFASDETLAQE
+609 ACLCAFASDETLAQE

-632 SSGLKE
+632 AS
-638 VIVPQLG
+638 G
-645 CHSESPVSAC
+645 CHAESSVSAC
-655 ESTTSKPKKR
+655 ESAASKPRKR
-665 KKEEVSGAQTNSSLL
+665 KKNEMSGAQVTSSLM
-680 PPDAVSSNLR
+680 PQDAVNSNLR

-696 PVVASSLK
+696 PMVTSSLK
-704 RQACGQLL
+704 RQVCGQLL

-762 ISIGSA
+762 ISTGSA

-819 FIQNRD
+819 FIQNQD

-904 RNGHVAEYQDQRPP
+904 RNGHVADYQDPRPP
-918 LDQPLELAPLT
+918 MDQPLELAPLT

>member
-1 MEDEMPKT
+1 MEPNSLRTKVPAFLSDLGKAT
-9 LYVGN
+9 LRGIRKCPRCGTYNGTRG
-14 LSRDV
+14 LS
-19 TEALILQLF
+19 
-28 SQIGPCKNCKMI
+28 CKNKTCGTI
-40 MDTAGNDPYCFVEFY
+40 FRYGA
-55 EHRHA
+55 
-60 AAALAAMNGRKIMG
+60 RK
-74 KEVKVNWATTPSS
+74 
-87 QKKDTSSSTVV
+87 Q
-98 STQRSQ
+98 
-104 DHFHVFVG
+104 
-112 DLSPEITTEDIKAAF
+112 
-127 APFGRISDAR
+127 
-137 VVKDMATGKS
+137 
-147 KGYGFVS
+147 
-154 FFNKWDAENAI
+154 
-165 QQMGGQW
+165 
-172 LGGRQIRTNWAT
+172 
-184 RKPPA
+184 
-189 PKSTYESNTKQ
+189 
-200 LSYDEVVN
+200 
-208 QSSPSNCTVYCGG
+208 
-221 VTSGLTEQLM
+221 
-231 RQTFSPF
+231 
-238 GQIME
+238 
-243 IRVFPDKGYS
+243 
-253 FVRFNSHESA
+253 
-263 AHAIVS
+263 
-269 VNGTTIEGH
+269 
-278 VVKCYWGKETL
+278 
-289 DMINPVQQ
+289 
-297 QNQIGYPQAYGQWG
+297 
-311 QWYGNAQQI
+311 
-320 GQYMPNGW
+320 
-328 QVPAYGMYGQPWN
+328 
-341 QQGFNQT
+341 
-348 QSSPPWMGPNYGVQ
+348 
-362 PPPGQNGSMMPNQ
+362 
-375 PAGYR
+375 
-380 VAGSS
+380 
-385 EFRLYCF
+385 
-392 LNTLAVD
+392 
-399 TEPVKNGTKLSK
+399 
-411 DQSSSFPPSVEAV
+411 PSVEAV

-474 CYVPSCLKAATQGVV
+474 CYVPACLKAAAQGVV

-512 SSVLNAMQASPET
+512 SSVLNAVQASPET

-562 YLHTSFVQKIG
+562 YLHTSFVQKIS

-585 CQTLKSHKSNASKDE
+585 CQTLKSQKSNASKDE

-645 CHSESPVSAC
+645 CHSESTVSAC
-655 ESTTSKPKKR
+655 ESTASKPKKR

-680 PPDAVSSNLR
+680 PQDAVSSNLR

-704 RQACGQLL
+704 RQ
-712 DEAQVTL
+712 
-719 SFQDWLA
+719 
-726 SVTERIHQT
+726 
-735 MHYQFDGKPE
+735 GKPE

-904 RNGHVAEYQDQRPP
+904 RNGHVAEYQEQRPP

>member
-1 MEDEMPKT
+1 MEPNSLRTKVPAFLSDLGKAT
-9 LYVGN
+9 LRGIRKCPRCGTYNGTRG
-14 LSRDV
+14 LS
-19 TEALILQLF
+19 
-28 SQIGPCKNCKMI
+28 CKNKTCGTI
-40 MDTAGNDPYCFVEFY
+40 FRYGA
-55 EHRHA
+55 
-60 AAALAAMNGRKIMG
+60 RK
-74 KEVKVNWATTPSS
+74 
-87 QKKDTSSSTVV
+87 Q
-98 STQRSQ
+98 
-104 DHFHVFVG
+104 
-112 DLSPEITTEDIKAAF
+112 
-127 APFGRISDAR
+127 
-137 VVKDMATGKS
+137 
-147 KGYGFVS
+147 
-154 FFNKWDAENAI
+154 
-165 QQMGGQW
+165 
-172 LGGRQIRTNWAT
+172 
-184 RKPPA
+184 
-189 PKSTYESNTKQ
+189 
-200 LSYDEVVN
+200 
-208 QSSPSNCTVYCGG
+208 
-221 VTSGLTEQLM
+221 
-231 RQTFSPF
+231 
-238 GQIME
+238 
-243 IRVFPDKGYS
+243 
-253 FVRFNSHESA
+253 
-263 AHAIVS
+263 
-269 VNGTTIEGH
+269 
-278 VVKCYWGKETL
+278 
-289 DMINPVQQ
+289 
-297 QNQIGYPQAYGQWG
+297 
-311 QWYGNAQQI
+311 
-320 GQYMPNGW
+320 
-328 QVPAYGMYGQPWN
+328 
-341 QQGFNQT
+341 
-348 QSSPPWMGPNYGVQ
+348 
-362 PPPGQNGSMMPNQ
+362 
-375 PAGYR
+375 
-380 VAGSS
+380 
-385 EFRLYCF
+385 
-392 LNTLAVD
+392 
-399 TEPVKNGTKLSK
+399 
-411 DQSSSFPPSVEAV
+411 PSVEAV

-434 YSVRQRDRGPDYRCF
+434 YSVRQRDRGPDHRCF

-500 NCQAEATPLTLK
+500 SCQAEATPLTLK

-562 YLHTSFVQKIG
+562 YLHTSFVQKIS

-585 CQTLKSHKSNASKDE
+585 CQALKSHKSNASKE
-600 AVQRCIHFF
+600 EVAQRCIHFF

-645 CHSESPVSAC
+645 CHSESTLTAC
-655 ESTTSKPKKR
+655 EPTASKPKKR
-665 KKEEVSGAQTNSSLL
+665 KKEEV
-680 PPDAVSSNLR
+680 P
-690 KSGLKK
+690 
-696 PVVASSLK
+696 
-704 RQACGQLL
+704 ACGQLL

>member
-1 MEDEMPKT
+1 MEPNSLRTKVPAFLSDLGKAT
-9 LYVGN
+9 LRGIRKCPRCGTYNGTRG
-14 LSRDV
+14 LS
-19 TEALILQLF
+19 
-28 SQIGPCKNCKMI
+28 CKNKTCGTI
-40 MDTAGNDPYCFVEFY
+40 FRYGA
-55 EHRHA
+55 
-60 AAALAAMNGRKIMG
+60 RK
-74 KEVKVNWATTPSS
+74 
-87 QKKDTSSSTVV
+87 Q
-98 STQRSQ
+98 
-104 DHFHVFVG
+104 
-112 DLSPEITTEDIKAAF
+112 
-127 APFGRISDAR
+127 
-137 VVKDMATGKS
+137 
-147 KGYGFVS
+147 
-154 FFNKWDAENAI
+154 
-165 QQMGGQW
+165 
-172 LGGRQIRTNWAT
+172 
-184 RKPPA
+184 
-189 PKSTYESNTKQ
+189 
-200 LSYDEVVN
+200 
-208 QSSPSNCTVYCGG
+208 
-221 VTSGLTEQLM
+221 
-231 RQTFSPF
+231 
-238 GQIME
+238 
-243 IRVFPDKGYS
+243 
-253 FVRFNSHESA
+253 
-263 AHAIVS
+263 
-269 VNGTTIEGH
+269 
-278 VVKCYWGKETL
+278 
-289 DMINPVQQ
+289 
-297 QNQIGYPQAYGQWG
+297 
-311 QWYGNAQQI
+311 
-320 GQYMPNGW
+320 
-328 QVPAYGMYGQPWN
+328 
-341 QQGFNQT
+341 
-348 QSSPPWMGPNYGVQ
+348 
-362 PPPGQNGSMMPNQ
+362 
-375 PAGYR
+375 
-380 VAGSS
+380 
-385 EFRLYCF
+385 
-392 LNTLAVD
+392 
-399 TEPVKNGTKLSK
+399 
-411 DQSSSFPPSVEAV
+411 PSVEAV

-434 YSVRQRDRGPDYRCF
+434 YSVRQRDRGPDHRCF

-500 NCQAEATPLTLK
+500 SCQAEATPLTLK

-562 YLHTSFVQKIG
+562 YLHTSFVQKIS

-585 CQTLKSHKSNASKDE
+585 CQALKSHKSNASKE
-600 AVQRCIHFF
+600 EVAQRCIHFF

-645 CHSESPVSAC
+645 CHSESTVAAC
-655 ESTTSKPKKR
+655 EPTASKPKKR
-665 KKEEVSGAQTNSSLL
+665 KKEEV
-680 PPDAVSSNLR
+680 P
-690 KSGLKK
+690 
-696 PVVASSLK
+696 
-704 RQACGQLL
+704 ACGQLL

>member
-87 QKKDTSSSTVV
+87 QKKDTSN
-98 STQRSQ
+98 
-104 DHFHVFVG
+104 HFHVFVG

-380 VAGSS
+380 VAGSY

-392 LNTLAVD
+392 LDTLAVD

-655 ESTTSKPKKR
+655 ESTASKPKKR

>member
-1 MEDEMPKT
+1 MEASSLRTKVPAFLSDLGKAT
-9 LYVGN
+9 LRGIRKCPRCGTYNGTRG
-14 LSRDV
+14 LS
-19 TEALILQLF
+19 
-28 SQIGPCKNCKMI
+28 CKNKTCGTI
-40 MDTAGNDPYCFVEFY
+40 FRCGA
-55 EHRHA
+55 
-60 AAALAAMNGRKIMG
+60 RKQ
-74 KEVKVNWATTPSS
+74 PS
-87 QKKDTSSSTVV
+87 
-98 STQRSQ
+98 
-104 DHFHVFVG
+104 
-112 DLSPEITTEDIKAAF
+112 A
-127 APFGRISDAR
+127 
-137 VVKDMATGKS
+137 
-147 KGYGFVS
+147 
-154 FFNKWDAENAI
+154 
-165 QQMGGQW
+165 
-172 LGGRQIRTNWAT
+172 
-184 RKPPA
+184 
-189 PKSTYESNTKQ
+189 
-200 LSYDEVVN
+200 
-208 QSSPSNCTVYCGG
+208 
-221 VTSGLTEQLM
+221 
-231 RQTFSPF
+231 
-238 GQIME
+238 
-243 IRVFPDKGYS
+243 
-253 FVRFNSHESA
+253 
-263 AHAIVS
+263 
-269 VNGTTIEGH
+269 
-278 VVKCYWGKETL
+278 
-289 DMINPVQQ
+289 
-297 QNQIGYPQAYGQWG
+297 
-311 QWYGNAQQI
+311 
-320 GQYMPNGW
+320 
-328 QVPAYGMYGQPWN
+328 
-341 QQGFNQT
+341 
-348 QSSPPWMGPNYGVQ
+348 
-362 PPPGQNGSMMPNQ
+362 
-375 PAGYR
+375 
-380 VAGSS
+380 
-385 EFRLYCF
+385 
-392 LNTLAVD
+392 
-399 TEPVKNGTKLSK
+399 
-411 DQSSSFPPSVEAV
+411 EAV
-424 KIITG
+424 RIITG

-434 YSVRQRDRGPDYRCF
+434 YSVRQRDRGPDHRCF

-562 YLHTSFVQKIG
+562 YLHTSFVQKIS

-585 CQTLKSHKSNASKDE
+585 CQALKAHKSTTSKDE
-600 AVQRCIHFF
+600 VAQRCIHFF

-645 CHSESPVSAC
+645 CHSESTVSAC
-655 ESTTSKPKKR
+655 ESPASKPKKR
-665 KKEEVSGAQTNSSLL
+665 KKDELPGAQTNSSLL
-680 PPDAVSSNLR
+680 PQDAVSSNLR

-704 RQACGQLL
+704 RQ
-712 DEAQVTL
+712 
-719 SFQDWLA
+719 
-726 SVTERIHQT
+726 
-735 MHYQFDGKPE
+735 GKPE

-752 QSFFDALQQR
+752 QTFFEALQQR

>member
-1 MEDEMPKT
+1 MEPNSLRTKVPAFLSDLGKAT
-9 LYVGN
+9 LRGIRKCPRCGTYNGTRG
-14 LSRDV
+14 LS
-19 TEALILQLF
+19 
-28 SQIGPCKNCKMI
+28 CKNKTCGTI
-40 MDTAGNDPYCFVEFY
+40 FRYGA
-55 EHRHA
+55 
-60 AAALAAMNGRKIMG
+60 RK
-74 KEVKVNWATTPSS
+74 
-87 QKKDTSSSTVV
+87 Q
-98 STQRSQ
+98 
-104 DHFHVFVG
+104 
-112 DLSPEITTEDIKAAF
+112 
-127 APFGRISDAR
+127 
-137 VVKDMATGKS
+137 
-147 KGYGFVS
+147 
-154 FFNKWDAENAI
+154 
-165 QQMGGQW
+165 
-172 LGGRQIRTNWAT
+172 
-184 RKPPA
+184 
-189 PKSTYESNTKQ
+189 
-200 LSYDEVVN
+200 
-208 QSSPSNCTVYCGG
+208 
-221 VTSGLTEQLM
+221 
-231 RQTFSPF
+231 
-238 GQIME
+238 
-243 IRVFPDKGYS
+243 
-253 FVRFNSHESA
+253 
-263 AHAIVS
+263 
-269 VNGTTIEGH
+269 
-278 VVKCYWGKETL
+278 
-289 DMINPVQQ
+289 
-297 QNQIGYPQAYGQWG
+297 
-311 QWYGNAQQI
+311 
-320 GQYMPNGW
+320 
-328 QVPAYGMYGQPWN
+328 
-341 QQGFNQT
+341 
-348 QSSPPWMGPNYGVQ
+348 
-362 PPPGQNGSMMPNQ
+362 
-375 PAGYR
+375 
-380 VAGSS
+380 
-385 EFRLYCF
+385 
-392 LNTLAVD
+392 
-399 TEPVKNGTKLSK
+399 
-411 DQSSSFPPSVEAV
+411 PSVEAV

-562 YLHTSFVQKIG
+562 YLHTSFVQKIS

-600 AVQRCIHFF
+600 AAQRCIHFF

-638 VIVPQLG
+638 IIVPQLG
-645 CHSESPVSAC
+645 CHSESTVSAC
-655 ESTTSKPKKR
+655 ESTASKSKKR
-665 KKEEVSGAQTNSSLL
+665 RKDEVSGAQMNSSPL
-680 PPDAVSSNLR
+680 PQDAVSSNLR

-704 RQACGQLL
+704 RQ
-712 DEAQVTL
+712 
-719 SFQDWLA
+719 
-726 SVTERIHQT
+726 
-735 MHYQFDGKPE
+735 GKPE

-904 RNGHVAEYQDQRPP
+904 RNGHVAEYQDHRPA

>member
-1 MEDEMPKT
+1 MEPNSLRTKVPAFLSDLGKAT
-9 LYVGN
+9 LRGIRKCPRCGTYNGTRG
-14 LSRDV
+14 LS
-19 TEALILQLF
+19 
-28 SQIGPCKNCKMI
+28 CKNKTCGTI
-40 MDTAGNDPYCFVEFY
+40 FRYGA
-55 EHRHA
+55 
-60 AAALAAMNGRKIMG
+60 RK
-74 KEVKVNWATTPSS
+74 
-87 QKKDTSSSTVV
+87 Q
-98 STQRSQ
+98 
-104 DHFHVFVG
+104 
-112 DLSPEITTEDIKAAF
+112 
-127 APFGRISDAR
+127 
-137 VVKDMATGKS
+137 
-147 KGYGFVS
+147 
-154 FFNKWDAENAI
+154 
-165 QQMGGQW
+165 
-172 LGGRQIRTNWAT
+172 
-184 RKPPA
+184 
-189 PKSTYESNTKQ
+189 
-200 LSYDEVVN
+200 
-208 QSSPSNCTVYCGG
+208 
-221 VTSGLTEQLM
+221 
-231 RQTFSPF
+231 
-238 GQIME
+238 
-243 IRVFPDKGYS
+243 
-253 FVRFNSHESA
+253 
-263 AHAIVS
+263 
-269 VNGTTIEGH
+269 
-278 VVKCYWGKETL
+278 
-289 DMINPVQQ
+289 
-297 QNQIGYPQAYGQWG
+297 
-311 QWYGNAQQI
+311 
-320 GQYMPNGW
+320 
-328 QVPAYGMYGQPWN
+328 
-341 QQGFNQT
+341 
-348 QSSPPWMGPNYGVQ
+348 
-362 PPPGQNGSMMPNQ
+362 
-375 PAGYR
+375 
-380 VAGSS
+380 
-385 EFRLYCF
+385 
-392 LNTLAVD
+392 
-399 TEPVKNGTKLSK
+399 
-411 DQSSSFPPSVEAV
+411 PSVEAV

-489 ENQCQHIKLAV
+489 ENQCQHIKLAI

-512 SSVLNAMQASPET
+512 SSVLNAMQASSET

-562 YLHTSFVQKIG
+562 YLHTSFVQKIS

-600 AVQRCIHFF
+600 AAQRCIHFF

-638 VIVPQLG
+638 IIVPQLD
-645 CHSESPVSAC
+645 CHSESTVSAC
-655 ESTTSKPKKR
+655 ESTPSKAKKR
-665 KKEEVSGAQTNSSLL
+665 KKDEVSGAQTNNSLL
-680 PPDAVSSNLR
+680 PQDALSSNLR

-704 RQACGQLL
+704 RQACSQLL

-735 MHYQFDGKPE
+735 MHYQFD
-745 PLVFHIP
+745 
-752 QSFFDALQQR
+752 
-762 ISIGSA
+762 
-768 KKRLPNS
+768 
-775 TTAFVR
+775 AFVR

>member
-1 MEDEMPKT
+1 MEASSLRTKVPAFLSDLGKAT
-9 LYVGN
+9 LRGIRKCPRCGTYNGTRG
-14 LSRDV
+14 LS
-19 TEALILQLF
+19 
-28 SQIGPCKNCKMI
+28 CKNKTCGTI
-40 MDTAGNDPYCFVEFY
+40 FRCGA
-55 EHRHA
+55 
-60 AAALAAMNGRKIMG
+60 RKQ
-74 KEVKVNWATTPSS
+74 PS
-87 QKKDTSSSTVV
+87 
-98 STQRSQ
+98 
-104 DHFHVFVG
+104 
-112 DLSPEITTEDIKAAF
+112 A
-127 APFGRISDAR
+127 
-137 VVKDMATGKS
+137 
-147 KGYGFVS
+147 
-154 FFNKWDAENAI
+154 
-165 QQMGGQW
+165 
-172 LGGRQIRTNWAT
+172 
-184 RKPPA
+184 
-189 PKSTYESNTKQ
+189 
-200 LSYDEVVN
+200 
-208 QSSPSNCTVYCGG
+208 
-221 VTSGLTEQLM
+221 
-231 RQTFSPF
+231 
-238 GQIME
+238 
-243 IRVFPDKGYS
+243 
-253 FVRFNSHESA
+253 
-263 AHAIVS
+263 
-269 VNGTTIEGH
+269 
-278 VVKCYWGKETL
+278 
-289 DMINPVQQ
+289 
-297 QNQIGYPQAYGQWG
+297 
-311 QWYGNAQQI
+311 
-320 GQYMPNGW
+320 
-328 QVPAYGMYGQPWN
+328 
-341 QQGFNQT
+341 
-348 QSSPPWMGPNYGVQ
+348 
-362 PPPGQNGSMMPNQ
+362 
-375 PAGYR
+375 
-380 VAGSS
+380 
-385 EFRLYCF
+385 
-392 LNTLAVD
+392 
-399 TEPVKNGTKLSK
+399 
-411 DQSSSFPPSVEAV
+411 EAV
-424 KIITG
+424 RIITG

-434 YSVRQRDRGPDYRCF
+434 YSVRQRDRGPDHRCF

-562 YLHTSFVQKIG
+562 YLHTSFVQKIS

-585 CQTLKSHKSNASKDE
+585 CQALKAHKSTTSKDE
-600 AVQRCIHFF
+600 VAQRCIHFF

-645 CHSESPVSAC
+645 CHSESTVSAC
-655 ESTTSKPKKR
+655 ESPASKPKKR
-665 KKEEVSGAQTNSSLL
+665 KKDEL
-680 PPDAVSSNLR
+680 P
-690 KSGLKK
+690 
-696 PVVASSLK
+696 
-704 RQACGQLL
+704 ACGQLL

-752 QSFFDALQQR
+752 QTFFEALQQR

>member
-1 MEDEMPKT
+1 MEPNSLRTKVPAFLSDLGKAT
-9 LYVGN
+9 LRGIRKCPRCGTYNGTRG
-14 LSRDV
+14 LS
-19 TEALILQLF
+19 
-28 SQIGPCKNCKMI
+28 CKNKTCGTI
-40 MDTAGNDPYCFVEFY
+40 FRYGA
-55 EHRHA
+55 
-60 AAALAAMNGRKIMG
+60 RK
-74 KEVKVNWATTPSS
+74 
-87 QKKDTSSSTVV
+87 Q
-98 STQRSQ
+98 
-104 DHFHVFVG
+104 
-112 DLSPEITTEDIKAAF
+112 
-127 APFGRISDAR
+127 
-137 VVKDMATGKS
+137 
-147 KGYGFVS
+147 
-154 FFNKWDAENAI
+154 
-165 QQMGGQW
+165 
-172 LGGRQIRTNWAT
+172 
-184 RKPPA
+184 
-189 PKSTYESNTKQ
+189 
-200 LSYDEVVN
+200 
-208 QSSPSNCTVYCGG
+208 
-221 VTSGLTEQLM
+221 
-231 RQTFSPF
+231 
-238 GQIME
+238 
-243 IRVFPDKGYS
+243 
-253 FVRFNSHESA
+253 
-263 AHAIVS
+263 
-269 VNGTTIEGH
+269 
-278 VVKCYWGKETL
+278 
-289 DMINPVQQ
+289 
-297 QNQIGYPQAYGQWG
+297 
-311 QWYGNAQQI
+311 
-320 GQYMPNGW
+320 
-328 QVPAYGMYGQPWN
+328 
-341 QQGFNQT
+341 
-348 QSSPPWMGPNYGVQ
+348 
-362 PPPGQNGSMMPNQ
+362 
-375 PAGYR
+375 
-380 VAGSS
+380 
-385 EFRLYCF
+385 
-392 LNTLAVD
+392 
-399 TEPVKNGTKLSK
+399 
-411 DQSSSFPPSVEAV
+411 PSVEAV

-474 CYVPSCLKAATQGVV
+474 CYVPACLKAATQGVV

-500 NCQAEATPLTLK
+500 NCRAEATPLTLK
-512 SSVLNAMQASPET
+512 SSVLNAVQASAET

-562 YLHTSFVQKIG
+562 YLHTSFVQKIS

-585 CQTLKSHKSNASKDE
+585 CQTLKSQKSNASKDE

-645 CHSESPVSAC
+645 CHSESTVSAC
-655 ESTTSKPKKR
+655 ESTASKPKKR
-665 KKEEVSGAQTNSSLL
+665 KKEEVSGCS
-680 PPDAVSSNLR
+680 
-690 KSGLKK
+690 
-696 PVVASSLK
+696 
-704 RQACGQLL
+704 QLL

-904 RNGHVAEYQDQRPP
+904 RNGHVAEYQEQRPP